1 MLLLNMILES
11 DVLPNPLLSNSTFK
25 FVETSDLFSKCTKQL
40 SSMNGTADGLMVF

>member
-25 FVETSDLFSKCTKQL
+25 FVETSDLFSKQL